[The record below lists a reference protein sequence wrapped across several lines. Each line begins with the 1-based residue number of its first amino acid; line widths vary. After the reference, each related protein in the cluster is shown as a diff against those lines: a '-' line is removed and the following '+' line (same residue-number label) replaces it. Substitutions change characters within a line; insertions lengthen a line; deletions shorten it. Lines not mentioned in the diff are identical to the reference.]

1 MYYAGYR
8 MNIFDIFYDVF
19 SLLKLTC
26 MTLNILNTKYYSNI
40 LNIFF
45 CSFVFSENPSAL
57 RLVEHFILANAN
69 LETFISEGL
78 NFS

>member
-26 MTLNILNTKYYSNI
+26 MTLNILNNKILFKYI
-40 LNIFF
+40 KHFF
-45 CSFVFSENPSAL
+45 LFVCF
-57 RLVEHFILANAN
+57 F
-69 LETFISEGL
+69 
-78 NFS
+78 

>member
-26 MTLNILNTKYYSNI
+26 MTLNILSNKILFKYI
-40 LNIFF
+40 KHFF